1 MENKLE
7 HSNLISP
14 EVEGMQEERMEKSLR
29 PQTLD
34 EYIGQTKVKENM
46 RIYIEPCNF
55 AQKKSDLKCAGGNFE
70 NYKDSFF

>member
-46 RIYIEPCNF
+46 RIYI
-55 AQKKSDLKCAGGNFE
+55 
-70 NYKDSFF
+70 DSFF

>member
-1 MENKLE
+1 MDNELE
-7 HSNLISP
+7 HSNLIRP

-46 RIYIEPCNF
+46 RIYKE
-55 AQKKSDLKCAGGNFE
+55 E
-70 NYKDSFF
+70 NLLTTAYFMDHQGLEKLQLQI